1 MKTIHSFSGVPVS
14 SHSTAHPH
22 KQPKS
27 LWCIV
32 HSSTFFLETPL
43 TNHLSR
49 SKRRQWM
56 EDILTESEDLP
67 QFALTTPPRSV
78 PHRSCQTN
86 RTDLAHRLDHVRWVV
101 ACRPGRPGRPPGFS
115 SDDAPGTRRTG
126 LVRAVCGKS
135 AGSNGHT
142 GCAADWLFAAI
153 KTGVPTSP
161 NMWNAKNGTQQLPV

>member
-1 MKTIHSFSGVPVS
+1 MKTNLLELDVFDV
-14 SHSTAHPH
+14 
-22 KQPKS
+22 
-27 LWCIV
+27 
-32 HSSTFFLETPL
+32 FLPRLL
-43 TNHLSR
+43 TL
-49 SKRRQWM
+49 
-56 EDILTESEDLP
+56 EP
-67 QFALTTPPRSV
+67 G
-78 PHRSCQTN
+78 
-86 RTDLAHRLDHVRWVV
+86 
-101 ACRPGRPGRPPGFS
+101 RPGRPGRPPGFS